1 MSSSCG
7 NNECSDQLS
16 YLPPGLGKFRRYEQL
31 GLRIRSF
38 LNLGIHDR
46 LDPLRLAELI
56 KLRVISLK
64 DVIGLSD
71 EAKRVLAD
79 SSQAWSGGAT
89 PELADGSRIVILNP
103 MQSPGRQAVTL
114 MEEICHTMLGHK
126 HSQISLAPAGDVE
139 NHRNYHDAIE
149 EEAYAVGAAALVPY
163 RALVCDLSRGHLI
176 KSVAR
181 YFGVTPS
188 LVKYRIRVLKLTGH
202 YA

>member
-1 MSSSCG
+1 MASRKKKMSNSCG
-7 NNECSDQLS
+7 NNECLDQLS
-16 YLPPGLGKFRRYEQL
+16 YLPPSLGKFRRYEQL

-56 KLRVISLK
+56 RLRVVSLK

-71 EAKRVLAD
+71 EAKRVLSD

-89 PELADGSRIVILNP
+89 PELPDGSRIIILNP

-126 HSQISLAPAGDVE
+126 HSQITLAPVGVGNNADS
-139 NHRNYHDAIE
+139 HRDYHDSIE
-149 EEAYAVGAAALVPY
+149 EEAYSVGAAALVPY
-163 RALVCDLSRGHLI
+163 RALACDLSRGHLI
-176 KSVAR
+176 KSIAR
-181 YFGVTPS
+181 YFGV
-188 LVKYRIRVLKLTGH
+188 
-202 YA
+202 